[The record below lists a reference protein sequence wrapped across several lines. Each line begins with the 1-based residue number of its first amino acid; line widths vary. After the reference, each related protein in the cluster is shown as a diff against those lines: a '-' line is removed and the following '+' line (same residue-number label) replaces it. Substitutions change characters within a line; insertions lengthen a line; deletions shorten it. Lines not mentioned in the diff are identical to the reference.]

1 MTYDAVRAFR
11 EGSQSGSVIRHSLTP
26 LLLLLSLL
34 LPLTVPGSAA
44 AHGGY
49 PLRLGVRQDANL
61 SLLAQTVLVYL
72 REGQGMTVHPTFYG
86 SGRELREEYGKGRVD
101 LFLDVP
107 EGEWLTQRC
116 APGAD
121 GYFETLYPGSW
132 TGFFAFTVTG
142 SACSRPGLTA
152 PPKVVNDLRFTLLR
166 ETLERL
172 LAVLTSADFER
183 LGEES
188 GGDVRKANEAARKL
202 LGEKGLL

>member
-1 MTYDAVRAFR
+1 MKRSGDQALVCVLGFFLLLTL
-11 EGSQSGSVIRHSLTP
+11 SGSAS
-26 LLLLLSLL
+26 
-34 LPLTVPGSAA
+34 

-86 SGRELREEYGKGRVD
+86 NGRMLRDEYGEGQVD

-107 EGEWLTQRC
+107 EGEWLKSRC
-116 APGAD
+116 SPAGD

-132 TGFFAFTVTG
+132 LGLFAFTVGG
-142 SACSRPGLTA
+142 SACSRPGLA
-152 PPKVVNDLRFTLLR
+152 VPPKVVNDLRFTLLR

-172 LAVLTSADFER
+172 LAALTSADFER
-183 LGEES
+183 LREES

>member
-1 MTYDAVRAFR
+1 
-11 EGSQSGSVIRHSLTP
+11 
-26 LLLLLSLL
+26 LLLVLFLL
-34 LPLTVPGSAA
+34 LALPGSAA

-107 EGEWLTQRC
+107 DGEWLTVRC
-116 APGAD
+116 PPVAE
-121 GYFETLYPGSW
+121 GYFEALYPGSW
-132 TGFFAFTVTG
+132 TGLFAFTVTG
-142 SACSRPGLTA
+142 SDCSQPGLA
-152 PPKVVNDLRFTLLR
+152 AHPKVVNDLRFTLLR

-172 LAVLTSADFER
+172 LAALTGADFER
-183 LGEES
+183 LREEA
-188 GGDVRKANEAARKL
+188 GGDVRKANETARKL
-202 LGEKGLL
+202 LREKGLL